1 MTTLQW
7 EPTEGRFDGDKV
19 YTSAPR
25 RWTDIWADRFLL
37 GRWNVPQWR
46 RVVVTFKNGK
56 WISVANAVVAFFI
69 LASAAGAAPTSDNP
83 PAAQTEQIQV
93 RKAIALANAIAAV
106 TGLHEEIVGQ
116 GANQRSVMMP
126 YNLSADTRWSLTDD
140 LSALN
145 AMIETAQKVQK
156 QLVADA
162 EAKAPDDAK
171 DAAGHLKA
179 KKDAVL
185 DAAGK
190 VVVDAVASPEQT
202 ALNDELQKIMDSER
216 PVAKLFHVK
225 RADLKLADNPI
236 PGLTL
241 DALKPI
247 IDP

>member
-1 MTTLQW
+1 MRAALIALLLISSPTL
-7 EPTEGRFDGDKV
+7 
-19 YTSAPR
+19 A
-25 RWTDIWADRFLL
+25 A
-37 GRWNVPQWR
+37 
-46 RVVVTFKNGK
+46 
-56 WISVANAVVAFFI
+56 VA
-69 LASAAGAAPTSDNP
+69 ASDLP
-83 PAAQTEQIQV
+83 PAQTETIQV
-93 RKAIALANAIAAV
+93 RKAVALANAIAAV

-126 YNLSADTRWSLTDD
+126 YSLSADTRWALTDD

-156 QLVADA
+156 QIVADA

-171 DAAGHLKA
+171 DEAGHLKA
-179 KKDAVL
+179 KKPPVL

-190 VVVDAVASPEQT
+190 MIADAVPSPEQV
-202 ALNDELQKIMDSER
+202 ALNDELQRIMDSER

-236 PGLTL
+236 PGVTL